1 MKNVTAPDAR
11 KILKSELSPMLQAD
25 TSVNCNRELFPVQ
38 IWKLRQSERIR
49 RKPDSR
55 PHCNPGSFRY
65 AVEKK
70 EKSVRKRQPGS
81 AVFQNFLKHILEHGY
96 LFAVKRTSPAGERTA
111 DLIRNILCLFVKLL
125 SLISQFYNSDP
136 FILPAP

>member
-1 MKNVTAPDAR
+1 
-11 KILKSELSPMLQAD
+11 MLQPD
-25 TSVNCNRELFPVQ
+25 TSVNCNRDLFQVQ
-38 IWKLRQSERIR
+38 IWKFRQSERIR

-55 PHCNPGSFRY
+55 PTCNPGSFRY

-81 AVFQNFLKHILEHGY
+81 AVFQNFLKHIPEHGY

-125 SLISQFYNSDP
+125 SLISQFYNSYP

>member
-1 MKNVTAPDAR
+1 
-11 KILKSELSPMLQAD
+11 MLQPD
-25 TSVNCNRELFPVQ
+25 TAVNCNRELFPVQ

-55 PHCNPGSFRY
+55 THCNPGSFRY

-81 AVFQNFLKHILEHGY
+81 AVFQNFLKHIPEHGY

-125 SLISQFYNSDP
+125 SLISQFYNSYP

>member
-11 KILKSELSPMLQAD
+11 KILKSELSPMLQPD

-55 PHCNPGSFRY
+55 PTCTPGFISVRCG
-65 AVEKK
+65 
-70 EKSVRKRQPGS
+70 EKSVREQQPGS
-81 AVFQNFLKHILEHGY
+81 AVFQNFLKHIPEHGY
-96 LFAVKRTSPAGERTA
+96 LFAVKRTSPAGKRTA

-125 SLISQFYNSDP
+125 SLISQFYNSYP